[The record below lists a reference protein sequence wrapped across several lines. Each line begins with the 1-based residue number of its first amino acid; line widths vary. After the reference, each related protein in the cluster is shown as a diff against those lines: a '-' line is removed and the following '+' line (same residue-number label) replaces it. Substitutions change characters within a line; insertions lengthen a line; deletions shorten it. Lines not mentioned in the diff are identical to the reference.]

1 MTLPA
6 LFSSLHASAST
17 GWILTGCLQ
26 VVAAASDEEML
37 VVSFEDS
44 IPLSPLT
51 PERISWAA

>member
-6 LFSSLHASAST
+6 LLSSLHASAST

-51 PERISWAA
+51 PERI